1 MTAIESRER
10 PQQTPLLEED
20 YELLKQAARDA
31 GALALSY
38 FRQQIS
44 VNRKPDGSEV
54 SEADL
59 AVDTALKLDLA
70 NKRPDYGWLSEES
83 VDDGERL
90 KHRRVWMVDPIDG
103 TRDFIRGRD
112 GFSVMIGLLEGDHP
126 ALGVVWQPIGRRLY
140 FASRGQGTWLS
151 ENDAAPERIH
161 TSSISAPEEIRLV
174 ASKSHR
180 TPVIDEVRAQ
190 LGIKDELNVG
200 SVGLKLGLIAR
211 GLRDLYVNPSSK
223 SSAWDTCGPEAILT
237 EAGGRLTDLWGRPID
252 YRATDVRNRDG
263 LVASNGA
270 LHQLVLEKIKPLFPD
285 GARSS

>member
-1 MTAIESRER
+1 MNFARE
-10 PQQTPLLEED
+10 LEV
-20 YELLKQAARDA
+20 ARR
-31 GALALSY
+31 LALEAGDIALRY
-38 FRQQIS
+38 HGTELT
-44 VNRKPDGSEV
+44 VERKDEGEPVTRADKEANAVIVAGLAREFPDDALLAEETPDDGS
-54 SEADL
+54 
-59 AVDTALKLDLA
+59 
-70 NKRPDYGWLSEES
+70 
-83 VDDGERL
+83 RL
-90 KHRRVWMVDPIDG
+90 QKNRVWMVDPIDG

-112 GFSVMIGLLEGDHP
+112 GFSVMIGLLESDRP

-140 FASRGQGTWLS
+140 FASRGEGAWLA

-161 TSSISAPEEIRLV
+161 TSTISTPEEIRLV

-237 EAGGRLTDLWGRPID
+237 EAGGKLSDLWGRLID
-252 YRATDVRNRDG
+252 YRATDVKNRDG
-263 LVASNGA
+263 LVASNGP
-270 LHQLVLEKIKPLFPD
+270 LHQLVLEKIRPLFPH
-285 GARSS
+285 GAE